1 VDVAVPDDPL
11 VSTEWLHE
19 HLGDTRVKVLDASWF
34 LPGDPRDPRAG
45 FVQAHI
51 PGAQMFGIDEI
62 CDRASPLPHM
72 APSPEQFA
80 FEVGELGI
88 GGEDTVV
95 VYDQAGLFSA
105 PRVWWTF
112 RLFGHGKVF
121 VLDGGL
127 PAWRGEERPLEHGA
141 APVPPPGDFAVLTAH
156 PELVRDLEAVW
167 RALEDHSEQIVD
179 VRSAERFRGE
189 APEPRAGL
197 RAGHMP
203 GAINLPLPEL
213 MDAGGRLKPA
223 AELAEVFERHGV
235 DLGRQVVT
243 SCGSG
248 IAASVAALA
257 LARLNHWNAAVYD
270 GSWTEWG
277 GHGAAPVVTGP

>member
-1 VDVAVPDDPL
+1 MPDDPL

-19 HLGDTRVKVLDASWF
+19 HLGDVRVKVVDASWF
-34 LPGDPRDPRAG
+34 LPPDPRDPRAG
-45 FVQAHI
+45 YLDARI
-51 PGAQMFGIDEI
+51 PGAVFFDIDQI
-62 CDRASPLPHM
+62 CDQASPLPHM
-72 APSPEQFA
+72 APAPEQFA

-88 GGEDTVV
+88 SGEDSVV

-127 PAWRGEERPLEHGA
+127 PRWRAEGRPLEHGHA
-141 APVPPPGDFAVLTAH
+141 QPPDAGDFDVLTPH
-156 PELVRDLEAVW
+156 PELVRSLAEVRRAVEQ
-167 RALEDHSEQIVD
+167 RSEQILD
-179 VRSAERFRGE
+179 VRSAPRFRGE
-189 APEPRAGL
+189 LPEPRPGL

-203 GAINLPLPEL
+203 GALNLPVGAL
-213 MDAGGRLKPA
+213 AGPDGRLLPA
-223 AELAEVFERHGV
+223 EQLRAAFEAAGV
-235 DLGRQVVT
+235 DLSGPIIT

-248 IAASVAALA
+248 VAASTAALA
-257 LARLNHWNAAVYD
+257 LARLGHWDAAVYD

-277 GHGAAPVVTGP
+277 GHPDTPVVTGD